1 MQENKIM
8 DKVQRDLIR
17 KYHAVAH
24 EAGLSDAEK
33 NAILECYGVTSS
45 RDLSQHQLI
54 DVIAS
59 ISSRMDV
66 LRDRLRKRLIAS
78 IGRYLRTIGYE
89 ENIHTIKAT
98 AERAAGCPFN
108 RIPPERIRSLT
119 YAFNHKVRDLEMVET
134 LTKEW
139 FQKQKEQ

>member
-24 EAGLSDAEK
+24 EAGLSEAEK
-33 NAILECYGVTSS
+33 SAILECYGVTSS

-54 DVIAS
+54 DVIAG
-59 ISSRMDV
+59 ISSKMDEHK
-66 LRDRLRKRLIAS
+66 DRLRKRLIAAV
-78 IGRYLRTIGYE
+78 GRYLRTIGYE

-98 AERAAGCPFN
+98 AEQAAGCPFN
-108 RIPPERIRSLT
+108 KIPPARLGSLIF
-119 YAFNHKVRDLEMVET
+119 AFNNKVKDLERVDEI
-134 LTKEW
+134 TKEVL
-139 FQKQKEQ
+139 KLKRNE

>member
-24 EAGLSDAEK
+24 EAGLSEAEK
-33 NAILECYGVTSS
+33 SAILECYGVTSS

-108 RIPPERIRSLT
+108 RIPPERIRSLI

-134 LTKEW
+134 LTQEW
-139 FQKQKEQ
+139 FKKQKEQ

>member
-24 EAGLSDAEK
+24 EAGLSEAEK
-33 NAILECYGVTSS
+33 SAILECYGVTSS

-108 RIPPERIRSLT
+108 RIPPERIRSLIF
-119 YAFNHKVRDLEMVET
+119 AFNNKVKDLERVDEI
-134 LTKEW
+134 TKEVL
-139 FQKQKEQ
+139 KLKRNE

>member
-24 EAGLSDAEK
+24 EAGLSEAEK
-33 NAILECYGVTSS
+33 SAILECYGVTSS

-108 RIPPERIRSLT
+108 RIPPERIRSLI

-134 LTKEW
+134 LTQEW
-139 FQKQKEQ
+139 FQQQKEQ

>member
-89 ENIHTIKAT
+89 ENIHTIKGT

-108 RIPPERIRSLT
+108 RIPPERIRSLI

-134 LTKEW
+134 LTQDW

>member
-1 MQENKIM
+1 MKENNIM
-8 DKVQRDLIR
+8 DKMQRDLIR

-24 EAGLSDAEK
+24 EAGLGEAEK
-33 NAILECYGVTSS
+33 RAILECYGVTSS

-108 RIPPERIRSLT
+108 RIPPERIRSLI
-119 YAFNHKVRDLEMVET
+119 YAFNHKARDLEMVET
-134 LTKEW
+134 LTQEW

>member
-33 NAILECYGVTSS
+33 SAILECYGVTSS

-108 RIPPERIRSLT
+108 RIPPERIRSLI

-134 LTKEW
+134 LTQEW
-139 FQKQKEQ
+139 LQQQKEQ

>member
-33 NAILECYGVTSS
+33 SAILECYGVTSS

-108 RIPPERIRSLT
+108 RIPPERIRSLI

-134 LTKEW
+134 LTQEW
-139 FQKQKEQ
+139 FQQQKEQ

>member
-108 RIPPERIRSLT
+108 RIPPERIRSLI

-134 LTKEW
+134 LTQEW
-139 FQKQKEQ
+139 FQQQKEQ

>member
-24 EAGLSDAEK
+24 EAGLGEAEK
-33 NAILECYGVTSS
+33 RAILDSYGVTSS

-59 ISSRMDV
+59 ISSRMDEH
-66 LRDRLRKRLIAS
+66 RDKLRKRLIAS
-78 IGRYLRTIGYE
+78 IGRYLRTIGYN
-89 ENIHTIKAT
+89 ENIITIKSV
-98 AERAAGCPFN
+98 AEQAAGCPFN
-108 RIPPERIRSLT
+108 KIPPERLGSLIF
-119 YAFNHKVRDLEMVET
+119 AFNHKVKDIEMVET
-134 LTKEW
+134 LTQEW